1 MNKKILSSLL
11 ISCLLTL
18 TSCSHIE
25 DSNGIDNFS
34 LQTITNQQ
42 IIESNNHL
50 LQFSKSWSSDVNG
63 TRSSKLSASKFSGV
77 KELHSIYL
85 NNESITY
92 AITSEVYSGNFL
104 ICIVNKDKI
113 LETISANETKEI
125 TLREITGKCT
135 LKIAGESA
143 NFKMEYKIY

>member
-18 TSCSHIE
+18 ASCSHIE

-77 KELHSIYL
+77 KELHTIYL

-92 AITSEVYSGNFL
+92 TITSEVYSGNFL